1 MKEAKFN
8 LRSWASNSSALNT
21 LATQDATADPN
32 TTDHVL
38 GIQWSTNDD
47 QLHLCPT
54 KLTSINNLVTKREVL
69 QQSCKVFD
77 PIGIA
82 TPVTIRA
89 KMLIQRLWK
98 ESVEWDEPLNDS
110 LCQEWSSLFTDSVS
124 VSELTIPRQ
133 YYSCE
138 SKVANAELHLFCDA
152 NIKAYGTIAFF
163 VKIMKPRL

>member
-32 TTDHVL
+32 T
-38 GIQWSTNDD
+38 
-47 QLHLCPT
+47 
-54 KLTSINNLVTKREVL
+54 TSINNLVTKREVL

-98 ESVEWDEPLNDS
+98 ESVEWDEPLNAS
-110 LCQEWSSLFTDSVS
+110 LCQKWSSLFIDLVS

-163 VKIMKPRL
+163 VKMMKSHL